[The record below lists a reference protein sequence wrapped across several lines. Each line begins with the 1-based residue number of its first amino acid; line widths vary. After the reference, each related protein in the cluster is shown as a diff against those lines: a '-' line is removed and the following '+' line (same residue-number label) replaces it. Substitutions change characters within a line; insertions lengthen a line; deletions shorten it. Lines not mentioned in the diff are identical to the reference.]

1 MFFRLVTSVGHRK
14 NSESPWRIE
23 HQTIGSLE
31 TFQFR
36 KVGFVTR
43 RKKTSFF
50 YILRYFDFYVFLLS
64 TNLVSCLFFHFLAIN
79 HFFISTFL
87 FRPAT
92 QIWYFG
98 LFPFA
103 WNQDI
108 IICCCNSSF
117 LNFDTFVFVVLG
129 EFGVLPCF
137 HYLKL
142 ITKWA
147 VRKSSKLNMCFR
159 YKRNTRYTFQNS
171 IIWWR
176 GS

>member
-1 MFFRLVTSVGHRK
+1 MVSFELGKKNRDECFFVLSRAWDIEKIPSPHEESNIRPSVL
-14 NSESPWRIE
+14 WRPF
-23 HQTIGSLE
+23 SLE
-31 TFQFR
+31 R
-36 KVGFVTR
+36 SVSWRDEKNI
-43 RKKTSFF
+43 FF

-137 HYLKL
+137 HYLWTDHKM
-142 ITKWA
+142 
-147 VRKSSKLNMCFR
+147 SCSKELKVEYVFPL
-159 YKRNTRYTFQNS
+159 
-171 IIWWR
+171 
-176 GS
+176 

>member
-1 MFFRLVTSVGHRK
+1 MVSFELGKEIEMNVFSSCHERGTQKKSRVPMKNRTSDHRFFGDLSVQKGRFRDETKK
-14 NSESPWRIE
+14 NI
-23 HQTIGSLE
+23 
-31 TFQFR
+31 
-36 KVGFVTR
+36 
-43 RKKTSFF
+43 FF
-50 YILRYFDFYVFLLS
+50 YLLRYFDFYVFLLS
-64 TNLVSCLFFHFLAIN
+64 TNLVSCLFHFLAIN

-142 ITKWA
+142 ITK
-147 VRKSSKLNMCFR
+147 
-159 YKRNTRYTFQNS
+159 
-171 IIWWR
+171 
-176 GS
+176 